1 MKTLKRF
8 TPSEKRKLRKA
19 LVYEKSRGK
28 TIYYRNYKKV
38 LSGELNVEAV
48 MGVSKLQWLLIGIV
62 LRFLFGR
69 LDRRK
74 YEVATNEAGFLF
86 AKGSWR
92 NLDIAIFDRE
102 KILEEGIDNRYVK
115 IAPEIVIEVDTKA
128 EVSEVGG
135 FEIYMREKTEDLLLA
150 GVKKVIWF
158 TTLDKRVLVAE
169 PDKDWILSTWD
180 KEIPLLE
187 DITLNSG
194 KLIKEDGLEL

>member
-48 MGVSKLQWLLIGIV
+48 MGASKLQWLLIGIV

>member
-48 MGVSKLQWLLIGIV
+48 MGASKLQWLLIGIV

-169 PDKDWILSTWD
+169 LDKDWILSTWD